1 MFDFKLIGADSIS
14 KEYKAFN
21 TKVFTAT
28 QSGLMAVGSE
38 LTKQLQKHIQT
49 EVYNAYSPADYKR
62 RVEYGGGIP
71 IISAENM
78 DLHIKGMSLTFTY
91 EPSGKNANYQT
102 SRYVDGDRLIEAIEN
117 SNYTWAGTGDI
128 PKRPFWNSFV
138 DEMVGVNGQAET
150 ILVKTMNQAQPDL
163 QVKKDGQIQPDGN
176 DTVFEQQLGFGFQ
189 ENTVDPVDI
198 GLLDD

>member
-1 MFDFKLIGADSIS
+1 MLDFKLTGAGSIS

-21 TKVFTAT
+21 TKVFIAT
-28 QSGLMAVGSE
+28 QAGLMAVGSE

-49 EVYNAYSPADYKR
+49 DVYNAYTPQDYKR

-71 IISAENM
+71 IISAQNM
-78 DLHIKGMSLTFTY
+78 DMRINGMSLTFAY
-91 EPSGKNANYQT
+91 EPSGKNTNYPT
-102 SRYVDGDRLIEAIEN
+102 SRYVDGDRLIEVIEN
-117 SNYTWAGTGDI
+117 SNYTWTGTSDI

-138 DEMVGVNGQAET
+138 DEMVGANGQAET

-163 QVKKDGQIQPDGN
+163 QVKTDGKMQPDGN
-176 DTVFEQQLGFGFQ
+176 DTIFEQQLGFGFQ
-189 ENTVDPVDI
+189 DSAVDPVDL